1 MTGFAVDYD
10 TWGVPSS
17 TFITLYLVATVVAV
31 AVVLIRRRALLGGRA
46 APPADQLSPQQVAY
60 LNGGADFAVWTSL
73 GALRSQGAIGV
84 DPAGLL
90 TTDGPL
96 PPAVTSLDRAIHY
109 AATQRVPA
117 KDVRRAEW
125 VERALTELRDGLDKR
140 GLAIGPDRR
149 AALRQGPLLLV
160 ALLVLGVARIIAGI
174 ANDRPVWYLVLT
186 VLALAALTAVLLVR
200 VPRRTRAAEAALRT
214 LRQRN
219 RHLAPA
225 ANPAYATYG
234 AAGAGMAVALYGT
247 ASLWALDPVF
257 AQQAQIQRHVAA
269 GGASSS
275 GGCGGGSTAGA
286 GGCGGGSSC
295 GGGGGG
301 GCGGGGCGG

>member
-10 TWGVPSS
+10 TWGVPGP
-17 TFITLYLVATVVAV
+17 TFITLYLAATVIAV
-31 AVVLIRRRALLGGRA
+31 AVVLVRRRALLGGRA
-46 APPADQLSPQQVAY
+46 APPADQLGPQQVAY

-73 GALRSQGAIGV
+73 GTLRSRGAIGV
-84 DPAGLL
+84 DSERRL
-90 TTDGPL
+90 TADGPL
-96 PPAVTSLDRAIHY
+96 PPAATQLDRAIHY
-109 AATQRVPA
+109 AATQRIPA
-117 KDVRRAEW
+117 RDLRRTEW
-125 VERALTELRDGLDKR
+125 VERALVELRDGLDQR
-140 GLAIGPDRR
+140 GLALGPDRR

-160 ALLVLGVARIIAGI
+160 ALVVLGVVRIVAGL

-186 VLALAALTAVLLVR
+186 VLALTALTIVLLVR

-269 GGASSS
+269 GGASTT

-286 GGCGGGSSC
+286 SGGCSGGSC
-295 GGGGGG
+295 GGGG
-301 GCGGGGCGG
+301 GCGGGCGG